1 MLFKAYYKFIQ
12 KGSMWCVQNLNILEM
27 RKIDKVF
34 PGVKALNKID
44 FSVKRGE
51 VHCLIGANG
60 AGKSTLMKI
69 LSSAYTEDGGEIF
82 FDGKILKSHST
93 DERRKD
99 GIAVIYQE
107 LSLFDE
113 LTVGENVYMNDYP
126 KTRFGTVD
134 WKKMLGNTQK
144 LANSLKIKMD
154 VRLKVSEL
162 NIGQRQLAEIM
173 KALASNA
180 KLIVMDEPSSTLSQS
195 EFEILVKVIK
205 DLKEKGITIIYIS
218 HHLEELF
225 TVGDRITVLRDGKFV
240 VCKDTDDITE
250 DQLVEY
256 MTGVKISQIQKDES
270 EIHKVSEDKVLEL
283 KHVSNHKVTDIN
295 LSLHKG
301 EVVGLYGL
309 VGSGR
314 TEVLESI
321 FGLSPVIS
329 GEVRIHGRK
338 VELRSPQDSIRY
350 KIGLAPE
357 NRKTQGLV
365 LILPVWENMSL
376 VSLLKFK
383 IKGRINYQQIN
394 VECNRYKDKLK
405 IKMPSVNTI
414 TENLSGGNQQKV
426 ILSKWLMQDCDI
438 LLLDEPT
445 QGIDV
450 VAKEEI
456 YRLIR
461 EMTIMGKS
469 ILVVSSELTELL
481 RICDNIHV
489 MYDGKQII
497 SSNKANF
504 NQEQILHAS
513 VVGRT
518 V

>member
-1 MLFKAYYKFIQ
+1 M
-12 KGSMWCVQNLNILEM
+12 QNENILEM

-34 PGVKALNKID
+34 PGVKALEQVD

-60 AGKSTLMKI
+60 AGKSTLMKV
-69 LSSAYTEDGGEIF
+69 LSSAYTEDGGEVF

-93 DERRKD
+93 DERRKE

-107 LSLFDE
+107 LSLFHE
-113 LTVGENVYMNDYP
+113 LTVGENVYMNYYP
-126 KTRFGTVD
+126 KTRLKCVD
-134 WKKMLGNTQK
+134 WKKLFQDTQA
-144 LANSLKIKMD
+144 LADSLNIKINASSQ
-154 VRLKVSEL
+154 VSEL
-162 NIGQRQLAEIM
+162 NIGQRQLTEIM
-173 KALASNA
+173 KALACNA

-195 EFEILVKVIK
+195 EFEILVRVIK

-240 VCKDTDDITE
+240 TCKNIVDITE

-256 MTGVKISQIQKDES
+256 MTGINISQIQRDES
-270 EIHKVSEDKVLEL
+270 EIHEVSEDKVLEL
-283 KHVSNHKVTDIN
+283 SHMYNHKVSDIN
-295 LSLHKG
+295 LSLHKA

-309 VGSGR
+309 VGAGR
-314 TEVLESI
+314 TEVLQSI
-321 FGLSPVIS
+321 FGLAPVTA
-329 GEVRIHGRK
+329 GEIRIHGKK
-338 VELRSPQDSIRY
+338 VTIKNPQDAIRY
-350 KIGLAPE
+350 KIGLTPE

-365 LILPVWENMSL
+365 LILPVWENMTL
-376 VSLLKFK
+376 VSLAKFK
-383 IKGRINYQQIN
+383 AGGRINYRQIN
-394 VECNRYKDKLK
+394 TECDGYKEKLK
-405 IKMPSVNTI
+405 IKTPSIQTVTR
-414 TENLSGGNQQKV
+414 NLSGGNQQKV

-456 YRLIR
+456 YNLIR
-461 EMTIMGKS
+461 EMTAMGKS
-469 ILVVSSELTELL
+469 IIVVSSELTELL

-489 MYDGKQII
+489 MYDGKQIM

-513 VVGRT
+513 VIGRT